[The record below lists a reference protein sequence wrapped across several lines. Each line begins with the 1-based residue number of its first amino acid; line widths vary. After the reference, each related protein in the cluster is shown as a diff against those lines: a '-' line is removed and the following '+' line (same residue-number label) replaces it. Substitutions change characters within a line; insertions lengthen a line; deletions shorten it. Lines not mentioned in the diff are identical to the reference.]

1 MKLYTPDE
9 KVAAVLISLGE
20 ELAAEIFRHLNPQE
34 VQRLSLAM
42 SRLGRVSQEDVNMIF
57 QEFLEVA
64 NKESKDIQGGTD
76 VARRL
81 LQHAFKDHDMSQL
94 IGRSRLEALDHVSP
108 EQIASLIK
116 DEIPQTQ
123 AVILAHI
130 DARKSSQVIQL
141 LPGKIRSQ
149 VLLRIAKLEPVNPDV
164 LDELNQSL
172 LEKTK
177 TLSTDANT
185 LKKGGPEAV
194 SKMLGKLDQDTAK
207 KLLSEL
213 ADKDPTLADEIRSKM
228 FSFDDISR
236 LADQDVLELIK
247 RVDRGQLTI
256 AMRKCSKE
264 TQTKIFRNLSERAAE
279 LLKEDSDAL
288 GPTRVKDVEEA
299 QRRIVTLLLKMDEEG
314 VIDLSGSDTWV

>member
-149 VLLRIAKLEPVNPDV
+149 VLLRIAKLEPVNPDA